1 MSKGVTTQT
10 RVDCGSMQRGA
21 PTSTEDSEAG
31 APMTCNQKERKPQ
44 RVAQRRMTV
53 EHAAFLKEQEK
64 EEQKWSMGAK
74 VGFAAAA
81 VASGGATA
89 IAYAMMNSGSGN
101 YQLIIRPSW
110 TDACLRMCQH
120 VCMCA

>member
-10 RVDCGSMQRGA
+10 RVDCGSMQRGME
-21 PTSTEDSEAG
+21 PNNKTTHG
-31 APMTCNQKERKPQ
+31 TQ